1 VSGTSAIGTFGP
13 DLSHLMS
20 RDTLGAGVIPNTI
33 ENLRAW
39 VKNPQVIKPGNL
51 MPNMQL
57 NPQELDEVVS
67 YLSSLK

>member
-1 VSGTSAIGTFGP
+1 VSGTSAAGTFGP

-20 RDTLGAGVIPNTI
+20 RDTLGAGVIPNTV
-33 ENLRAW
+33 ENLRIW
-39 VKNPQVIKPGNL
+39 VKDPQVIKPGNL

-57 NPQELDEVVS
+57 TPRELDEVVT